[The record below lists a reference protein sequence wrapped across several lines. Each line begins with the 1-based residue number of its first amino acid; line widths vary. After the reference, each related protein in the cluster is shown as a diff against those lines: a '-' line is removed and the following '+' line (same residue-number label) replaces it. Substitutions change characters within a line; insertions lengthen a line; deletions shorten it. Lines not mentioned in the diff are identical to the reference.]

1 MLKHFLMYPQGFGR
15 FDLQF
20 FAEGDAGD
28 GRPGG
33 GDNTPKFS
41 GQFKE
46 MTDPVSNQKVMV
58 PVELE
63 TFFGHTISKTRDSI
77 KKEFESK
84 YQPMIDA
91 LQAEAGE
98 GSKAKEE
105 LEKIRLEAMSAEERA
120 QANAKKVIDEA
131 SKKEKAAMEEANKYK
146 SLFEKSTI
154 KTDIMSSFG
163 DAKLC
168 NPSQVA
174 MLFEMEGQAV
184 VSQKVNEEG
193 KPLNE
198 YETRVR
204 LTLEDKNGNPE
215 IVEGTPAEL
224 FKRWISLDRN
234 AHHVLNTSA
243 SGSGA
248 RPGSNKMGGMK
259 GEEFQK
265 MNPVQRMQ
273 LAREQANGK

>member
-1 MLKHFLMYPQGFGR
+1 MLKHFLMNPQGFGR
-15 FDLQF
+15 VDLQL

-28 GRPGG
+28 GKPGG
-33 GDNTPKFS
+33 DAIPKFS
-41 GQFKE
+41 GNFKE
-46 MTDPVSNQKVMV
+46 MVDPISNQKVMV

-105 LEKIRLEAMSAEERA
+105 LEKIRLEAMTAEERA

-131 SKKEKAAMEEANKYK
+131 AKEKKLALDEANKYK

-168 NPSQVA
+168 NPAQVA
-174 MLFEMEGQAV
+174 MLFEMEGRAV
-184 VSQKVNEEG
+184 VSQKVNDEG
-193 KPLNE
+193 KPIDA
-198 YETRVR
+198 YETRVS
-204 LTLEDKNGNPE
+204 LVLEDKNGNPE
-215 IVEGTPAEL
+215 TVEGTPAEL

-234 AHHVLNTSA
+234 SHHVLSTVTP
-243 SGSGA
+243 GSGA
-248 RPGSNKMGGMK
+248 KPGLDKTGGMK
-259 GEEFQK
+259 SDEFQK
-265 MNPVQRMQ
+265 LSPVQRMQ
-273 LAREQANGK
+273 ITRERSSGK

>member
-1 MLKHFLMYPQGFGR
+1 MLKHFLMNPQGFGR
-15 FDLQF
+15 FDLQL

-28 GRPGG
+28 GSQGG

-41 GQFKE
+41 GKFVEKI
-46 MTDPVSNQKVMV
+46 DPVSNQKVMI
-58 PVELE
+58 PAELE
-63 TFFGHTISKTRDSI
+63 TFFGHTIAKTRDSI
-77 KKEFESK
+77 KKEFEVK
-84 YQPMIDA
+84 YQPMLEA

-105 LEKIRLEAMSAEERA
+105 LEKIRLEAMTAEERA

-131 SKKEKAAMEEANKYK
+131 AKKEKTALETAEKYR

-168 NPSQVA
+168 NPIQVA

-193 KPLNE
+193 KPIDD

-215 IVEGTPAEL
+215 IVEGTPSEL

-243 SGSGA
+243 SGSGV
-248 RPGSNKMGGMK
+248 RPGSNKMGGIK
-259 GEEFQK
+259 GDEFQK

-273 LAREQANGK
+273 IAREQANGK